1 MGKHKRRRDSEE
13 FRQPNMQPQNN
24 MQPNMFNQNAL
35 MQMLGGMGNMDMNGL
50 SGMIKALN
58 NSGINLNNFNM
69 KNSNLGG
76 GVNENIDEEDEK
88 TIQLLNS
95 LKPFLPPR
103 SVEIIDKVIDMYL
116 SEEDEADE

>member
-24 MQPNMFNQNAL
+24 MQPNMFNQNPL